1 VPVQGDVV
9 RVPFE
14 LLMDS
19 FSEVESLFDPLGHI
33 VLFEEGCFFFLLLLL
48 SSFFFFVEMSIH
60 LVDVVDE
67 IEEE

>member
-33 VLFEEGCFFFLLLLL
+33 VLFEEGCFFFLLRLLS
-48 SSFFFFVEMSIH
+48 SSFFFEMSIH

>member
-1 VPVQGDVV
+1 MPVQGDVV

-48 SSFFFFVEMSIH
+48 SSFFFF
-60 LVDVVDE
+60 
-67 IEEE
+67 